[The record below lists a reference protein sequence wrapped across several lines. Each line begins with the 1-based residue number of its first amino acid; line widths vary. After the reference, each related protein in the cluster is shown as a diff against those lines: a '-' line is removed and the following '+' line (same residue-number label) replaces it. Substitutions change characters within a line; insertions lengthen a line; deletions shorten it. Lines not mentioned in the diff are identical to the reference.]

1 MSSGGRRITGSLRPT
16 PLCTLVMLLMLSCR
30 SSSVVEPDTPRPG
43 PDPKPDPSI
52 VLSEAFIEDFSFTT
66 PEHMTCNVRT
76 TRDDFRYFPA
86 FPSISER
93 NGTVLLL
100 RIDPSDAAG
109 IKRGP
114 SVYANNKCYYGTYSS
129 RLRVPKTTDAQNNVG
144 LCCSLALTSETL
156 TVALELR
163 PSDPSAVYVVYQDS
177 EDVIYPVGLSAE
189 SKFYIY
195 GIDWNAGHIIW
206 WMQTSENAEK
216 IVLKDLENDFF
227 KLPAQFSLNYY
238 HSKLKPVK
246 DRPSAIQAP
255 LYAYELEVDWLK
267 YLPLENE

>member
-1 MSSGGRRITGSLRPT
+1 
-16 PLCTLVMLLMLSCR
+16 MLLMLSCR
-30 SSSVVEPDTPRPG
+30 PTPAAEPEDPVPG
-43 PDPKPDPSI
+43 PDPDPEI
-52 VLSEAFIEDFSFTT
+52 PTVLSRAFTEDFSSATL
-66 PEHMTCNVRT
+66 EYVTCNERT
-76 TRDDFRYFPA
+76 TREDFRYFPA

-114 SVYANNKCYYGTYSS
+114 SVSADEYCWYGTYSS
-129 RLRVPKTTDAQNNVG
+129 RLRVPKTTAVQANAG
-144 LCCSLALTSETL
+144 LCCSLTL
-156 TVALELR
+156 TAESSTVVLEIR
-163 PSDPSAVYVVYQDS
+163 PSDPSAVYAVYQDK
-177 EDVIYPVGLSAE
+177 EEAIYPAGLSAE

-195 GIDWNAGHIIW
+195 GMDWSAERIIW

-216 IVLKDLENDFF
+216 TVLKDLENDFF
-227 KLPAQFSLNYY
+227 KYPAQFSLNYY

-246 DRPSAIQAP
+246 DNPSAIQAP

-267 YLPLENE
+267 YLPSEDE